1 MDFIGDK
8 PAHDVIYQ
16 RDRKIRIFLWF
27 IKYLHQ
33 EDHSLSIPYNLLY
46 LIDLID
52 IPVIHGT
59 SKYD

>member
-1 MDFIGDK
+1 MDFIRDK

-27 IKYLHQ
+27 IKCLHK
-33 EDHSLSIPYNLLY
+33 EDSPLSIPYNLLY

-52 IPVIHGT
+52 IPVSYGT